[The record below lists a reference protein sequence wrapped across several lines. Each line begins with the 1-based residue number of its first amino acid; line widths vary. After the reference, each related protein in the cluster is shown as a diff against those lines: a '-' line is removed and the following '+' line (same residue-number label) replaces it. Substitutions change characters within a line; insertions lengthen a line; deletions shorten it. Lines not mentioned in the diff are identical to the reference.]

1 LKLARNVGFGLT
13 NSIWTALL
21 GLAVVPLYLK
31 YLGIEAYGLI
41 GFFATTQALFQI
53 LDLGMAPT
61 INREIARSSANG
73 RLRDMRNL
81 LHTLAVVYWCVAGV
95 ICLAM
100 VLAAPAISVHWLKSS
115 HLEHDTIVQALRL
128 MGLVIACR
136 WPTGLYIGAL
146 NGLQRIDVSSGI
158 NIAMSTLSNVGAVC
172 VLAFFSPTVGAF
184 FLWQAGVGVV
194 YAVVLRGAA
203 WRALGRASGA
213 VFDFHALKSI
223 WRFSATMMALTFAG
237 LALSQFDKVLLSKLL
252 ALDAFGQYVLAGVVA
267 SALSIVIAPFYNAIY
282 PRFSAYIAGDQ
293 ISEVL
298 KLYRVSGRLLAT
310 VLFPV
315 AMVIAVAGE
324 DLIRLWTGNPHLA
337 ESVAPLAALLALGTA
352 LHGIMYI
359 PYALQLA
366 EGKTFIPLT
375 SSFALLVIMVPLT
388 ISLAVI
394 YGALGGAMAWMI
406 LHVLFVALGTWLT
419 HRYIGKWAGFPW
431 LIREIGIP
439 FLICGSFGLF
449 AMYMINLTAF
459 SSYMRLVVVFTSAL
473 VSVLVTFAASP
484 ELRSVVHTAV
494 VAELRR

>member
-1 LKLARNVGFGLT
+1 LKLARNVGLGLT

-61 INREIARSSANG
+61 VNREIARSSASE
-73 RLRDMRNL
+73 RWHHMRNL
-81 LHTLAVVYWCVAGV
+81 LHTLAVIYWCVAGM
-95 ICLAM
+95 IGLTM
-100 VLAAPAISVHWLKSS
+100 VVAAPVISAHWLKSS
-115 HLEHDTIVQALRL
+115 TLDHDTVVRALRL
-128 MGLVIACR
+128 MGLVVACR

-146 NGLQRIDVSSGI
+146 NGLQRIDLSSGI
-158 NIAMSTLSNVGAVC
+158 NIAMSTVGNLGAVC
-172 VLAFFSPTVGAF
+172 VLAFVSPTVGAF

-194 YAVVLRGAA
+194 YAVVLRWAA
-203 WRALGRASGA
+203 WRALGGGGEA
-213 VFDFHALKSI
+213 VFEFQALKSI

-237 LALSQFDKVLLSKLL
+237 LALSQFDKVLLSDLL

-282 PRFSAYIAGDQ
+282 PRFCAYIASDQ
-293 ISEVL
+293 NSDVQ
-298 KLYRVSGRLLAT
+298 KLFRLSGRLLAA

-315 AMVIAVAGE
+315 AMVISVAGY

-352 LHGIMYI
+352 LHGTMYI

-366 EGKTFIPLT
+366 EGKTFIPLIT
-375 SSFALLVIMVPLT
+375 SFSLLAVMAPLT
-388 ISLAVI
+388 ITLAHL
-394 YGALGGAMAWMI
+394 YGSLGGALSWVV
-406 LHVLFVALGTWLT
+406 LHLLFVVLGTSLT

-431 LIREIGIP
+431 LVREIGIP
-439 FLICGSFGLF
+439 LLICGSIGLF
-449 AMYMINLTAF
+449 ALYTINSTTF
-459 SSYMRLVVVFTSAL
+459 STYTRLAMVFASAL
-473 VSVLVTFAASP
+473 VSVLVTFAVSP
-484 ELRSVVHTAV
+484 ELRSAVFTAV
-494 VAELRR
+494 VAELRL